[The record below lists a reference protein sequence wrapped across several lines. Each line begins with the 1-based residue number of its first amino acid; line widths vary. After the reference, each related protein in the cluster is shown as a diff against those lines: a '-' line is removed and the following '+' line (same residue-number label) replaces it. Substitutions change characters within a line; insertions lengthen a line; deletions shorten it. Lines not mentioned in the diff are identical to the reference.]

1 MQSISDQEEQFTK
14 KLIWKVPH
22 FNNKKCAFLAAM
34 MANVTLRL
42 CKPHCAM
49 DPEWTSEAI
58 KTQIKRAISQLF
70 ETTVTPKADRQSSL
84 PTMDDKAFP
93 APTFAYCFYL
103 LKEVLKGVFRANII
117 SALLS
122 SQRHSETS

>member
-1 MQSISDQEEQFTK
+1 
-14 KLIWKVPH
+14 
-22 FNNKKCAFLAAM
+22 
-34 MANVTLRL
+34 
-42 CKPHCAM
+42 M

-70 ETTVTPKADRQSSL
+70 ETTVTPKTNRQSTL

-103 LKEVLKGVFRANII
+103 FKEVLKGLLWAITT
-117 SALLS
+117 SAPLAFSKKWKPDWLNPV
-122 SQRHSETS
+122 